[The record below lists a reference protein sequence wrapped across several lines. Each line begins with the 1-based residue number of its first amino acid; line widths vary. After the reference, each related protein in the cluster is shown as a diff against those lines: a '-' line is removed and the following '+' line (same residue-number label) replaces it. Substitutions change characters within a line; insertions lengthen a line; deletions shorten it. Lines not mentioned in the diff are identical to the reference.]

1 MPRPARTPFALLLLL
16 LLLGIS
22 AQAQGPVRRDVKR
35 EKKAEKQE
43 EKEQKKEEK
52 ELRKISEDERRILRD
67 YFATHRL
74 AARPLPPGI
83 AKNLALGKPLPP
95 GISKRYLPQPVL
107 ERLPV
112 YPGYTRYIV
121 GGNIVLLDRSGLVVD
136 IAVDIFK

>member
-1 MPRPARTPFALLLLL
+1 MPRPARVPFALLLLL
-16 LLLGIS
+16 LLGVS
-22 AQAQGPVRRDVKR
+22 AQAQGPAKRDVKQ

-83 AKNLALGKPLPP
+83 AKNIAVGKPLPP

-107 ERLPV
+107 VQLPV
-112 YPGYTRYIV
+112 YPGYSRYIV
-121 GGNIVLLDRSGLVVD
+121 GGNVVLLDQSGVVVD